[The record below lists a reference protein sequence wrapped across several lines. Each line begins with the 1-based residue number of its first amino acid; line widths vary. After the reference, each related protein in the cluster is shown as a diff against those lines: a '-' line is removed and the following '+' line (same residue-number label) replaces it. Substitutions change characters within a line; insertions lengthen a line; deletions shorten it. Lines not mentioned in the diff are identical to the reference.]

1 MTVCVK
7 LNEVFAQSE
16 TKFVA
21 VVAHRWNQILANL
34 LDTFEKLKKIGLP
47 VDDSYLISNL
57 PQIGK
62 KMEDK

>member
-21 VVAHRWNQILANL
+21 RHGFEPECIVVFIFIVKPNYCL
-34 LDTFEKLKKIGLP
+34 LKLRIDFYFRL
-47 VDDSYLISNL
+47 L
-57 PQIGK
+57 
-62 KMEDK
+62 